1 MAMSDA
7 SSYFAR
13 SESIYPLAAAGVAS
27 PDEMLA
33 LGSPLSSS
41 PWFGRPLAGLA
52 FFSVRVVEA
61 IKAEAVCRSGET
73 MTPAELSC

>member
-41 PWFGRPLAGLA
+41 PSSCKPLAVLA
-52 FFSVRVVEA
+52 FFSARVVEA
-61 IKAEAVCRSGET
+61 KKQKQCTGREKR
-73 MTPAELSC
+73 